1 MAGSLGEP
9 GSTSLDD
16 DDDDEVVVVDVVSS
30 SSVLLLS
37 FVLVI
42 NVFPPAEGLGL
53 ALTINGLP
61 ALLDDD
67 TDPLDDDDGVDDD
80 FDLVVSM
87 VVFGAVAGA
96 LLPRRSAPTVFRWA
110 TPTRPNATKHA
121 TTTAVRRPVRFGA
134 GATADAAVPSC
145 ASKGESARNA
155 SASDEPYVAISSAFL
170 LLLAG
175 LFFSAARCRDAEMP

>member
-9 GSTSLDD
+9 GSTSPDDDD
-16 DDDDEVVVVDVVSS
+16 DDDDEVVVVVDVVSS
-30 SSVLLLS
+30 SSALLS
-37 FVLVI
+37 LVLVI
-42 NVFPPAEGLGL
+42 NVLPPAEGLGL
-53 ALTINGLP
+53 ALIINGLP
-61 ALLDDD
+61 PLLDDD
-67 TDPLDDDDGVDDD
+67 DDDDPLDEDDGVDDD

-87 VVFGAVAGA
+87 VVFDATTGV

-134 GATADAAVPSC
+134 GATADTAAPSC

-155 SASDEPYVAISSAFL
+155 SASDEPYVAILFFL
-170 LLLAG
+170 LLVTI
-175 LFFSAARCRDAEMP
+175 FFILHF